1 MRLLVILKRNS
12 AQFKAVRMSL
22 KQRRELK
29 RYNAASVTKTFA
41 IHAKQNGI
49 RISPARKLRKS
60 SIKTGPL
67 TWVLINVRNAI
78 YLLRKMQGVA
88 I

>member
-1 MRLLVILKRNS
+1 MRLLLILKRNS
-12 AQFKAVRMSL
+12 VQYKAVRTSL